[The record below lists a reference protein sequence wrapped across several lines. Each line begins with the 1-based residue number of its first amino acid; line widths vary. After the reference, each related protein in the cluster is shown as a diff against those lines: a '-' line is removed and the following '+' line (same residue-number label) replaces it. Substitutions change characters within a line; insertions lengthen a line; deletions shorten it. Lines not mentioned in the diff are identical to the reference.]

1 MRGRS
6 SPSAFPAGS
15 VSGGIATR
23 GLSRR
28 LNADLRLT
36 STDEA
41 PCPTG
46 WAIDAGQVTSVTVAV
61 TMGTVQE
68 KRARALFNKA
78 KIITV
83 SAPARDYQ
91 EVLAGRADASMTS
104 NLEAANL
111 VKKYKQLQRVPVQ
124 EGRSPT
130 PLAML
135 LPQNDQVWINYV
147 NHWIDLKRERGFFK
161 ELEAKWLSGN

>member
-1 MRGRS
+1 M
-6 SPSAFPAGS
+6 PAG
-15 VSGGIATR
+15 
-23 GLSRR
+23 
-28 LNADLRLT
+28 
-36 STDEA
+36 
-41 PCPTG
+41 
-46 WAIDAGQVTSVTVAV
+46 Q
-61 TMGTVQE
+61 
-68 KRARALFNKA
+68 
-78 KIITV
+78 
-83 SAPARDYQ
+83 
-91 EVLAGRADASMTS
+91 VLAGRADASMTS

>member
-1 MRGRS
+1 
-6 SPSAFPAGS
+6 
-15 VSGGIATR
+15 
-23 GLSRR
+23 
-28 LNADLRLT
+28 
-36 STDEA
+36 
-41 PCPTG
+41 
-46 WAIDAGQVTSVTVAV
+46 
-61 TMGTVQE
+61 
-68 KRARALFNKA
+68 
-78 KIITV
+78 
-83 SAPARDYQ
+83 
-91 EVLAGRADASMTS
+91 MTS

-111 VKKYKQLQRVPVQ
+111 VKKYNQLQRVPVQ

>member
-1 MRGRS
+1 MNRS
-6 SPSAFPAGS
+6 SAGKYNS
-15 VSGGIATR
+15 WED
-23 GLSRR
+23 
-28 LNADLRLT
+28 LN
-36 STDEA
+36 S
-41 PCPTG
+41 P
-46 WAIDAGQVTSVTVAV
+46 SVTVAV

-111 VKKYKQLQRVPVQ
+111 VKKIQAASTGSGS
-124 EGRSPT
+124 GRTQSHSVGDAASP
-130 PLAML
+130 
-135 LPQNDQVWINYV
+135 
-147 NHWIDLKRERGFFK
+147 E
-161 ELEAKWLSGN
+161 

>member
-1 MRGRS
+1 MILVPMESPRS
-6 SPSAFPAGS
+6 
-15 VSGGIATR
+15 
-23 GLSRR
+23 
-28 LNADLRLT
+28 
-36 STDEA
+36 
-41 PCPTG
+41 
-46 WAIDAGQVTSVTVAV
+46 Q
-61 TMGTVQE
+61 
-68 KRARALFNKA
+68 LFNKA